1 MQKHSIPRQIWRVIY
16 PLLIYLGISLFV
28 TIVGG
33 VVAGFFVIHDGV
45 NPDEIAVAIESF
57 LLDHGIWLVLIT
69 HLICLIVF
77 ALMWRKIRINLS
89 KYDNAKLGLL
99 TVALTILSCACVS
112 NIMTSLFDLTDII
125 QYFQSYEE
133 IVEILG
139 SGNLLVR
146 SLPIVIAAPIGEELL
161 HRGIVLNRLLSWM
174 PKWVAVLVGS
184 ALFGL
189 LHLNL
194 LQGLY
199 AFVLGIAFSLL
210 YVRYRNLW
218 VPIFA
223 HAAINLTSIA
233 IVEILDTT
241 GIEFNA
247 WLLLIPST
255 LVAIVCVVLLI
266 KLTKAAV
273 LIQEPEVEV
282 EPTQI
287 AYSEV

>member
-1 MQKHSIPRQIWRVIY
+1 
-16 PLLIYLGISLFV
+16 
-28 TIVGG
+28 
-33 VVAGFFVIHDGV
+33 
-45 NPDEIAVAIESF
+45 
-57 LLDHGIWLVLIT
+57 
-69 HLICLIVF
+69 
-77 ALMWRKIRINLS
+77 
-89 KYDNAKLGLL
+89 
-99 TVALTILSCACVS
+99 
-112 NIMTSLFDLTDII
+112 MTSLFDLTDII

>member
-1 MQKHSIPRQIWRVIY
+1 
-16 PLLIYLGISLFV
+16 
-28 TIVGG
+28 
-33 VVAGFFVIHDGV
+33 
-45 NPDEIAVAIESF
+45 
-57 LLDHGIWLVLIT
+57 
-69 HLICLIVF
+69 
-77 ALMWRKIRINLS
+77 MWRKIRINLS